1 MSSTLACRGSSL
13 FLRHASSIYP
23 SGWAG
28 QYPTCSHSGQVRA
41 PRLFLFQHRLC
52 CKPAQIALACLLLP
66 KQRTTRRWSR
76 PDVLAGLAILTILAV
91 ILRLELIGLLI
102 PLAIQAWMIDR
113 VDWLEGGFTMAVS
126 ALASLSEYIKV
137 TEIWYRS

>member
-1 MSSTLACRGSSL
+1 MSSILEYPGSSL
-13 FLRHASSIYP
+13 FLRHASSTYP

-28 QYPTCSHSGQVRA
+28 QCPTCSRSVQVRA

-52 CKPAQIALACLLLP
+52 CETAQIALACILLP

-91 ILRLELIGLLI
+91 ILRLELIGLLV
-102 PLAIQAWMIDR
+102 PLAIQAWLIDR

-126 ALASLSEYIKV
+126 TLASLSEYHKCTSV
-137 TEIWYRS
+137 RYRS